1 MITKRLCITVAV
13 YTVSMATV
21 AYWTS
26 NTRILHWFV
35 LMMTIE
41 AFAISK
47 DPYIP
52 MTWSSISH
60 LAFFLSKT
68 TFKSHLRGDMI
79 HSDLTQW
86 EEMMSSLF
94 QRSNYILV
102 NIQPI
107 DLNTSTGQPILISV
121 TNSEFNC
128 HFYLQYRHHYHH
140 HQYCHHYH
148 HLLHYL
154 PC

>member
-1 MITKRLCITVAV
+1 MVC
-13 YTVSMATV
+13 
-21 AYWTS
+21 
-26 NTRILHWFV
+26 
-35 LMMTIE
+35 
-41 AFAISK
+41 
-47 DPYIP
+47 
-52 MTWSSISH
+52 
-60 LAFFLSKT
+60 
-68 TFKSHLRGDMI
+68 
-79 HSDLTQW
+79 
-86 EEMMSSLF
+86 SLF

-102 NIQPI
+102 NIQLI
-107 DLNTSTGQPILISV
+107 DLNTLTGQPILISV

>member
-47 DPYIP
+47 DPDIP

-60 LAFFLSKT
+60 LTFFLSKT

-86 EEMMSSLF
+86 EKMMSSLF
-94 QRSNYILV
+94 RRSNYILV
-102 NIQPI
+102 DIQLI

-140 HQYCHHYH
+140 HQYCHPYH